1 MGLFD
6 DLPSAKRPAE
16 EAAAPPDA
24 PRSPKRA
31 RAATPPPP
39 PPPPADDDPR
49 AAPVDPAS
57 ALARLAAHVAKPS
70 KFARAASLAAT
81 LMRSGALERRH
92 GKALHALLAAA
103 MHPSPRRACD
113 DPGTRLEYRRL
124 FDAAEACARDG
135 VLNAKHAARLDVWL
149 IHARLVNDVH
159 VDDSFAFAAAL
170 KAIAKRVDALPE
182 YEEPPAGPGPGDAAD
197 EMEIE
202 TETEIDDDPSRRP
215 PGVSAEE
222 LRALRRAARDAEH
235 RADLERW
242 HLLDDARAALLD
254 GLDAAVAKYRV
265 AWAQTAAEMLA
276 DAVHERSRRFSPEQR
291 ERVRAAWNDVRAR
304 RAERKAGGGGGGKKG
319 EAMTS
324 FDKARAEYAK
334 RAVSARGGVGGEGT
348 RDGRGENAANA
359 F

>member
-1 MGLFD
+1 M
-6 DLPSAKRPAE
+6 
-16 EAAAPPDA
+16 
-24 PRSPKRA
+24 
-31 RAATPPPP
+31 
-39 PPPPADDDPR
+39 
-49 AAPVDPAS
+49 
-57 ALARLAAHVAKPS
+57 H
-70 KFARAASLAAT
+70 
-81 LMRSGALERRH
+81 SGELERRH
-92 GKALHALLAAA
+92 GKAIHALLAAA

-170 KAIAKRVDALPE
+170 KAIAKRVDDLPE
-182 YEEPPAGPGPGDAAD
+182 YEEPPPGPGDAD
-197 EMEIE
+197 DEIE
-202 TETEIDDDPSRRP
+202 IEIDDDPSRRP

-242 HLLDDARAALLD
+242 QLLDDARAALLD

-265 AWAQTAAEMLA
+265 AWAQTAVEMLA

-319 EAMTS
+319 EAVTS

>member
-1 MGLFD
+1 M
-6 DLPSAKRPAE
+6 
-16 EAAAPPDA
+16 
-24 PRSPKRA
+24 
-31 RAATPPPP
+31 
-39 PPPPADDDPR
+39 
-49 AAPVDPAS
+49 DPAS

-197 EMEIE
+197 EIEIE

-222 LRALRRAARDAEH
+222 LRALRRAALNAEH

-242 HLLDDARAALLD
+242 HLLDDARGAFGRPRRRRREVPRRVGANRRGDARRRRPRAIATILPRAAR
-254 GLDAAVAKYRV
+254 A
-265 AWAQTAAEMLA
+265 
-276 DAVHERSRRFSPEQR
+276 RSRGV
-291 ERVRAAWNDVRAR
+291 ERRAR
-304 RAERKAGGGGGGKKG
+304 EEGGEEGRRRRG
-319 EAMTS
+319 E
-324 FDKARAEYAK
+324 EG
-334 RAVSARGGVGGEGT
+334 RGGDVV
-348 RDGRGENAANA
+348 R
-359 F
+359 

>member
-1 MGLFD
+1 M
-6 DLPSAKRPAE
+6 
-16 EAAAPPDA
+16 
-24 PRSPKRA
+24 
-31 RAATPPPP
+31 
-39 PPPPADDDPR
+39 
-49 AAPVDPAS
+49 DPAS

-170 KAIAKRVDALPE
+170 KAGAKRVDALPE

-197 EMEIE
+197 EIEIE

-215 PGVSAEE
+215 PGGPRRSSAPSAAP
-222 LRALRRAARDAEH
+222 RATPSTARTSSGGIF
-235 RADLERW
+235 W
-242 HLLDDARAALLD
+242 
-254 GLDAAVAKYRV
+254 
-265 AWAQTAAEMLA
+265 TT
-276 DAVHERSRRFSPEQR
+276 
-291 ERVRAAWNDVRAR
+291 RAR
-304 RAERKAGGGGGGKKG
+304 RFWTASTPPSRSTASRGRKPPWRCSPTPSTSDRDDSPPSSASAFARRGTTCARGGRRGRVGSAGGG
-319 EAMTS
+319 
-324 FDKARAEYAK
+324 
-334 RAVSARGGVGGEGT
+334 
-348 RDGRGENAANA
+348 
-359 F
+359 